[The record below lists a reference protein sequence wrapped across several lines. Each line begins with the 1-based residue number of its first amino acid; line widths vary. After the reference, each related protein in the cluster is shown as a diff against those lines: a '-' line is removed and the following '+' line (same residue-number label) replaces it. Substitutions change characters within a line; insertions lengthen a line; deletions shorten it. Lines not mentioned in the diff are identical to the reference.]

1 MMSTLLPARLR
12 RHAGIALPVVLVIL
26 ALMLIGGIYLL
37 KSVHSTGLT
46 TGNLAYD
53 ATLGRAA
60 DRGLLDGFQ
69 WLSATAAS
77 NRTALEKDI
86 PTQGYHA
93 GLAIGLTP
101 RDTNFWA
108 DKKVVTDTDTGA
120 TIEYVIHRLCSKEGA
135 YDAQGTFCTQT
146 AANTATL
153 GNTTPLG
160 TSLATDTAQYAGA
173 PRIHYVITSRIT
185 GGRGA
190 SVTNQMVVLIG
201 A

>member
-1 MMSTLLPARLR
+1 MTDTAYCVRGR
-12 RHAGIALPVVLVIL
+12 RDGGIALPVVLVIL
-26 ALMLIGGIYLL
+26 ALMLIGGVYLL

-53 ATLGRAA
+53 ATLSRAA

-69 WLSATAAS
+69 WLRTTAAA
-77 NRTALEKDI
+77 NRTTLDQDDPAH
-86 PTQGYHA
+86 GYHA
-93 GLAIGLTP
+93 STDISLTP
-101 RDTNFWA
+101 RDTNFWGN
-108 DKKVVTDTDTGA
+108 KQVITENGT
-120 TIEYVIHRLCSKEGA
+120 TIEYVIHRLCGQRGSYEGN
-135 YDAQGTFCTQT
+135 DCTQT
-146 AANTATL
+146 VANTAAL

-173 PRIHYVITSRIT
+173 PRIHYVITSRIS

-190 SVTNQMVVLIG
+190 TVTNQMVVLIG